1 MKETHANRINIAF
14 VFVFGLL
21 LFSTN
26 EIHHCEMQDDR
37 GDKKIDKCA
46 FGRNAEL
53 IGRIDLNA
61 QAHRQ
66 HKAAHGRDEAAQKR
80 VEWKRANQSTV
91 HELNHARQHTVK
103 M

>member
-1 MKETHANRINIAF
+1 LKETHANRINIAF

-61 QAHRQ
+61 QAHTVSTKLPTAEMKPLKNALNGNVPT
-66 HKAAHGRDEAAQKR
+66 KAQYT
-80 VEWKRANQSTV
+80 N
-91 HELNHARQHTVK
+91 
-103 M
+103 